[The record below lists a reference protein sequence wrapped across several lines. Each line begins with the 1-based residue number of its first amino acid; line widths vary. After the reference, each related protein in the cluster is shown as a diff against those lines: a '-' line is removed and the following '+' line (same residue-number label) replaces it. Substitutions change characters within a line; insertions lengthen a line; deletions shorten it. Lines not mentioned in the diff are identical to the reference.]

1 VHPPSA
7 GKDIAAYEM
16 RFRRAGLPLLIEEY
30 SATEDIFTR
39 ALPLLTLVFL
49 VSVFG
54 ALNLE
59 WSLLAN
65 IAAFLGGVAILIGT
79 FGMLN
84 VLRRR
89 PFRSIPRKVGLP
101 ELTAFVLLPPFL
113 PLIFGGQ
120 VESAGVTIL
129 QQLVVLAIVY
139 LIVGVGLLSI
149 LRWAGARLFSQ
160 LGTSFR
166 LLVRAIPLLLIFSL
180 LIFLTTETWQVFA
193 TVPRPFLFLL
203 LGLLIGV
210 GVLFLAARLPTEV
223 SELEDSAETA
233 GPKLRRSQ
241 RVNVG
246 LVLFVSQALQVLVV
260 SLGVGLFFI
269 VLGALAVGP
278 ELTRAWTGSPGN
290 LLFDFGLF
298 GHSVEVTEELLRVSG
313 AIAAFSGVYYAIS
326 TLTDAT
332 YREEFLS
339 EITKEMKETFAA
351 RADYLRLLLE
361 GHRGD
366 GEPSADPA
374 D

>member
-1 VHPPSA
+1 MRPPDSR
-7 GKDIAAYEM
+7 GDISAYEQ
-16 RFRRAGLPLLIEEY
+16 RFRRAGLPLLIEDY

-39 ALPLLTLVFL
+39 ALPFL
-49 VSVFG
+49 ALAFMVSVLG

-65 IAAFLGGVAILIGT
+65 VAAFLGGLALLIGT
-79 FGMLN
+79 FGILN
-84 VLRRR
+84 VMTHK

-101 ELTAFVLLPPFL
+101 ELAAFVLLPAFL

-129 QQLVVLAIVY
+129 QQLAVLGLVY
-139 LIVGVGLLSI
+139 LVVGFGLLSI
-149 LRWAGARLFSQ
+149 LRWAGGRLFRQ

-180 LIFLTTETWQVFA
+180 LIFLTTETWQVFSS
-193 TVPRPFLFLL
+193 VPRPFLFLI
-203 LGLLIGV
+203 LGLLMGV
-210 GVLFLAARLPTEV
+210 GILFLAARLPTEV
-223 SELEDSAETA
+223 TELEDSAES

-260 SLGVGLFFI
+260 SFGVGMFFI

-290 LLFDFGLF
+290 LLSDFQLL
-298 GHSVEVTEELLRVSG
+298 GHPVQVTEELMRVAG

-351 RADYLRLLLE
+351 RAEYLRLLSE
-361 GHRGD
+361 QATAR
-366 GEPSADPA
+366 
-374 D
+374 